1 MGASSS
7 AIPKLTQLIVTDGT
21 VVGGHVPVM
30 RESDGGFQILTRPV
44 LFTEKVPALGTKAD
58 IGLYDFSKYAIGIRQ
73 DMSIDRSQ
81 HVGFTR
87 DTVYYRGLL
96 RADGRPTWPSVYTPA
111 NGSTLSPFV
120 VFAT

>member
-58 IGLYDFSKYAIGIRQ
+58 IGLYDFSKYAIGIR
-73 DMSIDRSQ
+73 SQ
-81 HVGFTR
+81 AH
-87 DTVYYRGLL
+87 
-96 RADGRPTWPSVYTPA
+96 S
-111 NGSTLSPFV
+111 
-120 VFAT
+120 